1 MKVVMQSRK
10 RKRAIAFGAW
20 PRDGDDGVNSEHGI
34 KEEETSEAEYDEFT
48 DPRELE
54 AQRTFHN
61 HMSMFH
67 PAMHVLPSD
76 YSSGRRNLD
85 ASTAFHTQTSLIE
98 AMENASSSLDREVEQ
113 LEAECAKLK
122 EGMKETVDGLSD
134 LRYGK
139 SRPSKDIE
147 SNAGEDDGGV
157 YKEVV
162 SALEEFGTL
171 LRTKTRSTAAVTS

>member
-1 MKVVMQSRK
+1 MVMQSRK
-10 RKRAIAFGAW
+10 RKRAITFGTNAINGN
-20 PRDGDDGVNSEHGI
+20 DSADSEYGV

-61 HMSMFH
+61 HASMFH
-67 PAMHVLPSD
+67 PAVHVLPSEHV
-76 YSSGRRNLD
+76 SGRRRLD

-98 AMENASSSLDREVEQ
+98 AMENASSSLDREIEQ

-122 EGMKETVDGLSD
+122 EAMKETVDGLSD

-147 SNAGEDDGGV
+147 SDAGEDDGGV